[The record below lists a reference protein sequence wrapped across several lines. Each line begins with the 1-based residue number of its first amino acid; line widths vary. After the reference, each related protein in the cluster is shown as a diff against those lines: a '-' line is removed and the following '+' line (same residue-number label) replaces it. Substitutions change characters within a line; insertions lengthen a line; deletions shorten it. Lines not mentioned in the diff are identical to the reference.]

1 MLFLEASENVH
12 YSLLSDD
19 VVNTS
24 LINGRVLTV
33 AGHGIQILFF
43 ELGTKIQIYLIRTA
57 TCSR

>member
-19 VVNTS
+19 LVNTS
-24 LINGRVLTV
+24 LIADRVLTV
-33 AGHGIQILFF
+33 AGHGIKILFF